1 VDSPGTPLKIFRANY
16 LNFKTHKKIKPLNGA
31 RNYDKNVMK
40 YPS

>member
-1 VDSPGTPLKIFRANY
+1 VDSLGTPLKIFMKNY
-16 LNFKTHKKIKPLNGA
+16 LNLKTHKKIKPLNRA